1 MAIYGYTRVSTA
13 QQVDG
18 TSLSDQRRRIQA
30 IADFH
35 GWTVDDYFE
44 DRGVSGGDAL
54 HTRPAGN
61 DLLAMLK
68 PGDTLIVSKLDRL
81 FRSAEDALQR
91 TNKWM
96 KVGIDLV
103 LGDVSVDPVTKDGVG
118 RLFFTML
125 AAMAE
130 FERNRINER
139 TAAGR
144 EAKKQVDGYLGGHV
158 PFGYERRGKGR
169 NSRLVAHPVLFEAR
183 AKMIAARL
191 RGESLR
197 EIRKAIE
204 EKFAV
209 RVGLSTIARVTADVV
224 PQLPRGKDGLPLP
237 LPDDVAGT
245 APPVDGQPEVD
256 GE

>member
-1 MAIYGYTRVSTA
+1 MAVYGYTRVSTA

-18 TSLSDQRRRIQA
+18 TSLSEQRRRIQA

-44 DRGVSGGDAL
+44 DRAVSGGDAL

-61 DLLAMLK
+61 QMLALLK

-96 KVGIDLV
+96 AAGIDLV
-103 LGDVSVDPVTKDGVG
+103 LGDVSVDPVTRDGVG

-144 EAKKQVDGYLGGHV
+144 EAKKAEGGYLGGHV
-158 PFGYERRGKGR
+158 PFGYERRGKGK
-169 NSRLVAHPVLFEAR
+169 NARLVPHPTLFEAR

-191 RGESLR
+191 RGDSLR
-197 EIRKAIE
+197 EIRRFIE
-204 EKFAV
+204 EKYAV
-209 RVGLSTIARVTADVV
+209 RIGLGTIARVTADVV
-224 PQLPRGKDGLPLP
+224 PSLPRNADALPPPIELP
-237 LPDDVAGT
+237 GDV
-245 APPVDGQPEVD
+245 APPVDGQPAAEV
-256 GE
+256 E

>member
-1 MAIYGYTRVSTA
+1 MAVYGYTRVSTA

-18 TSLSDQRRRIQA
+18 TSLSEQRRRIQA

-44 DRGVSGGDAL
+44 DRAVSGGDAL
-54 HTRPAGN
+54 HTRPAGH
-61 DLLAMLK
+61 DLLARLQ
-68 PGDTLIVSKLDRL
+68 PGDTLVVSKLDRL

-91 TNKWM
+91 TNAWM

-103 LGDVSVDPVTKDGVG
+103 LGDVSVDPVTRDGVG

-144 EAKKQVDGYLGGHV
+144 EAKKSNDGYLGGHV
-158 PFGYERRGKGR
+158 PFGYERKGKGK
-169 NSRLVAHPVLFEAR
+169 NAYLVPHPTLFEAR
-183 AKMIAARL
+183 AKMVAARL
-191 RGESLR
+191 RGDSLR
-197 EIRKAIE
+197 EIKRAIE
-204 EKFAV
+204 EKYPV
-209 RVGLSTIARVTADVV
+209 RLAISTIARITADVV
-224 PQLPRGKDGLPLP
+224 PQLPRGEDGLPPP
-237 LPDDVAGT
+237 LADDLDQT
-245 APPVDGQPEVD
+245 AAPVDQLEAA
-256 GE
+256 E